1 VFPVLLLAA
10 SLAPAG
16 ADGRSCAIPELFRTI
31 AGLDDQWSRSGAA
44 TPIEEAL
51 RGGAECAMAAAR
63 AGDPSALAALADGL
77 SSLDYGKRKNRS
89 AFDKIWTHLGAT
101 IGAKPVRWPGFAKV
115 LGALS
120 AEAEVAGHACAA
132 AAGIEA
138 ERAVVLG
145 LVELIGRL
153 DEGPGRRLQAHETP
167 DRTECMRALVTQ
179 LRGLGTR
186 PPGVADVPGKRA
198 AILAEALK
206 IAAPPPL
213 PEGERRRVV
222 REFEPLFALAEAASG
237 YEEWP
242 ARARGE
248 CVPFAR
254 DAGSQDLPWCSL
266 CKLASPKWRAT
277 YSFYPDLVKGTCTL
291 QEVEIRSSIADG
303 LLQQDLRAF
312 LDSRLGAGVRPSEGA
327 RIAEF
332 GSGSWD
338 STWTWRRS
346 HDLAYLFVDAK
357 DKRRGGSASSG
368 FLWRRDPLL
377 ARQQAAEE
385 EAFRTSEDA
394 EPREGDLALQACEA
408 AGLKHC
414 GRVSDLLEQANVSKK
429 RSVKRPASSGGAT
442 KGERREPDFA
452 AIERGLDAALGGA
465 LERLRGVPRTGPEYP
480 ALVYWTDF
488 LAGMR
493 GFLRYPRDPM
503 PGWREHE
510 AEWQARM
517 KTLARDGLTYEDDHL
532 GGDWVPVHTM
542 LNEVA
547 LARQDSIWG
556 QRAFLAM
563 TRRGWDPHCCCTSD
577 EDAFTPVIE
586 RGEKFLREHPD
597 SRLFLDVLGEVAAA
611 YETWWSL
618 SKAGPQDVYASNPES
633 YAEGAGPARQRA
645 IELYRLYAE
654 KRRKPSVQQVLFRLE
669 KSIDTGQRRYFCI
682 YD

>member
-1 VFPVLLLAA
+1 MFPVLLLAA

-16 ADGRSCAIPELFRTI
+16 AAGRSCAIPELFRTI
-31 AGLDDQWSRSGAA
+31 AGLDDQWSGSGAA
-44 TPIEEAL
+44 TPVEDAL
-51 RGGAECAMAAAR
+51 RGGAQCAMAAAH

-89 AFDKIWTHLGAT
+89 AFDEIWAHLGMP
-101 IGAKPVRWPGFAKV
+101 IGDKPVRWPGFAKV

-120 AEAEVAGHACAA
+120 AKAEVAGRACASA
-132 AAGIEA
+132 ARIEP
-138 ERAVVLG
+138 ERAVALA

-153 DEGPGRRLQAHETP
+153 DEGPGRRLQPHETP

-179 LRGLGTR
+179 LRGLGAR
-186 PPGVADVPGKRA
+186 APGVADVSGKRA
-198 AILAEALK
+198 AILAEAFK

-242 ARARGE
+242 ARHRAE
-248 CVPFAR
+248 CIPFAGNGDSR
-254 DAGSQDLPWCSL
+254 HLPWCSL
-266 CKLASPKWRAT
+266 CKLASSEWRAT
-277 YSFYPDLVKGTCTL
+277 YSFYPDLEKGTCTL

-303 LLQQDLRAF
+303 LLQQDLLAF
-312 LDSRLGAGVRPSEGA
+312 LASRLGASVRQSED
-327 RIAEF
+327 RISEF
-332 GSGSWD
+332 GSASWE

-357 DKRRGGSASSG
+357 EKRRGGSASSG
-368 FLWRRDPLL
+368 FLWRRDPL

-385 EAFRTSEDA
+385 DALPAAEDA
-394 EPREGDLALQACEA
+394 EPREVDLALQACGA
-408 AGLKHC
+408 AGLKQC
-414 GRVSDLLEQANVSKK
+414 DRVSNLLEQANVTKK
-429 RSVKRPASSGGAT
+429 RSAKRPAASGGAT
-442 KGERREPDFA
+442 KGERRAPDFA
-452 AIERGLDAALGGA
+452 AIERGLDAALVGA
-465 LERLRGVPRTGPEYP
+465 LERLRSVPRTGPEYP
-480 ALVYWTDF
+480 ALAYWTDF

-493 GFLRYPRDPM
+493 AFLRYPREPM
-503 PGWREHE
+503 PGWREHDR
-510 AEWQARM
+510 EWRARM
-517 KTLARDGLTYEDDHL
+517 NSLARDGLTYEDDHL

-547 LARQDSIWG
+547 LARPDNIWG

-597 SRLFLDVLGEVAAA
+597 SHLFLDVLVEVAAA
-611 YETWWSL
+611 YETQWSL
-618 SKAGPQDVYASNPES
+618 SKAGPDDVYASNPES
-633 YAEGAGPARQRA
+633 YAEGADLARQRA

-654 KRRKPSVQQVLFRLE
+654 KRGKPSVHQVLFRLE
-669 KSIDTGQRRYFCI
+669 RNIDTGQRRYFCI